1 MPVRGLL
8 CEVQMCVAEPGSRR
22 TPSKKVLALESDRL
36 DQKTRL
42 GLSEGG
48 VLSSRS
54 VMLPEL
60 VALLAVASPAADTE
74 ALQRLVMDEDAL
86 HKPSAANRAKTFAF
100 LRRLYGLNV
109 QLPAYREFTRLCHLS
124 PADTAVLAG
133 TLAFAREPVLRA
145 CGDMVLAVPMGTP
158 LRRED
163 FEAWV
168 RENAPGRYSQAMY
181 VSFSHNLYAS
191 FFQLG
196 FLSEAAGKARIRT
209 RRDIRPASVAYAAFL
224 DWLTG
229 LNGLS
234 LLSGALSRTLELSK
248 DEHLSLLSSA
258 GQQGLMRV
266 AHAGGVLQLDFS
278 AWLQPGEIR
287 LTVQ

>member
-1 MPVRGLL
+1 M
-8 CEVQMCVAEPGSRR
+8 
-22 TPSKKVLALESDRL
+22 
-36 DQKTRL
+36 
-42 GLSEGG
+42 
-48 VLSSRS
+48 
-54 VMLPEL
+54 
-60 VALLAVASPAADTE
+60 AVAPPEADMA
-74 ALQRLVMDEDAL
+74 ALQRLAIDEDAL

-100 LRRLYGLNV
+100 LRRLYGLNA
-109 QLPAYREFTRLCHLS
+109 QFPAFRELSRLCHLS
-124 PADTAVLAG
+124 PADTGVLAG

-145 CGDMVLAVPMGTP
+145 CGDMVLAIPVGAP

-168 RENAPGRYSQAMY
+168 REYAPARYSQAMY

-196 FLSEAAGKARIRT
+196 LLGEAAGKARIRL
-209 RRDIRPASVAYAAFL
+209 RRDIRPVLVAYAAFL

-234 LLSGALSRTLELSK
+234 LLSGPLSRTLELSK
-248 DEHLSLLSSA
+248 EEHLNLLSTA

-266 AHAGGVLQLDFS
+266 AHAGGILQLDFS
-278 AWLQPGEIR
+278 AWLRPGEIR